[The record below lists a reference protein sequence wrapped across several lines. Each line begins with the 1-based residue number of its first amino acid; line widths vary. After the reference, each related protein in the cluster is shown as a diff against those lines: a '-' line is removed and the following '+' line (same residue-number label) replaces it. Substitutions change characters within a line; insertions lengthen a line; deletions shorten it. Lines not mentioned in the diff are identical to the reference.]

1 MCDSGDAQL
10 HPVRENVLRM
20 NWNLLAIAVVL
31 VAGAA
36 YLGLRPVYEE
46 FRRKREAQ
54 RKKPERYRV
63 T

>member
-1 MCDSGDAQL
+1 
-10 HPVRENVLRM
+10 M